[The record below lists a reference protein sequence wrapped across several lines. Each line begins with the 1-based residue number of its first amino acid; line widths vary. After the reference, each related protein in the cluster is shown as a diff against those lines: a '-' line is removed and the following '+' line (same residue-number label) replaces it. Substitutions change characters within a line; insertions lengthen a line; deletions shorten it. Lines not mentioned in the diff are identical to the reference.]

1 MSLCLIGFSWAT
13 LAGVS
18 VVCWGTAL
26 HPMTWMGVHKCGKW
40 WFTEMDEK
48 PIEHL
53 ELYLALG
60 LGMLGMSH
68 C

>member
-1 MSLCLIGFSWAT
+1 
-13 LAGVS
+13 
-18 VVCWGTAL
+18 
-26 HPMTWMGVHKCGKW
+26 MTWLGVHKCGKW